1 MTGPVPPGKSI
12 TIVPDD
18 VRELVISVFS
28 TADRSPLG
36 KIRGLDAQG
45 NLKKGTHFAS
55 TGVETLRFASL
66 YTFLETVGGLGGH
79 QALGFGLCKFE
90 AARVV
95 AAAKL
100 AEIAGDES
108 TVSRTKTFF
117 HFAKAPGILHLD
129 YDPQPGALCLTAV
142 ELIAA
147 LRSAVPEL
155 AGVTLCAKPS
165 SSSFLV
171 GSDGACLVGASG
183 VHVFV
188 PVSDASRIPEF
199 GKLIVARLW
208 LAGHGWIKISG
219 SGVLR
224 EATLVDDSVFSAER
238 LCFVRA
244 TCQDGVSQR
253 FQEFDYAPGKLD
265 ALIGW
270 EHWLDELSQLSPSQS
285 GELVDLKSAARLAAA
300 PEARRIRLAWAED
313 GADRRCELAA
323 AKGETVDRAA
333 IVRSFVEQDA
343 WVMPRDLVLHPLDKP
358 SLTAREVLANPQRWD
373 GHKFADPFEPDYG
386 GDPRIAMA
394 LLSRGEPR
402 IHSHAHGGYYCFF
415 RSEEA
420 RLAAGALEFSDLRE
434 RRRFEAVPA
443 DEFASGPPPVW
454 LVGGVLPLASLA
466 VIFGAPG
473 SGKSFFAFDLAASV
487 ALGRPWRERP
497 VRQGRVVY
505 VCAEGVA
512 GFKKRIDAY
521 RRYHEID
528 FRDSFHV
535 IGGQPDLLLRDDIRD
550 LLAVLEGLSPDL
562 VIIDTLA
569 QVMPGG
575 DENSSSDMGKAL
587 KACREIHAATGGMPL
602 LVHHSGKDADKGPRG
617 WSGLSGAADAIITI
631 ARKGEQRLAKI
642 TKMKDGEDGLECP
655 FKLVPVPGV
664 GRVSDENTSCVVFHL
679 VSAAGAAPP
688 RTQPSGA
695 NQRAVYRAAL
705 DLCPFQDSGVP
716 IGAIIDRAVSDS
728 LIDPGALGA
737 KRKLAN
743 QRANLMRAAESLC
756 ENGHL
761 YRDGQRIHL
770 TQPDASSASFASN
783 EEN

>member
-1 MTGPVPPGKSI
+1 MTRPLPPGKSI

-18 VRELVISVFS
+18 VRELVVSVFS

-55 TGVETLRFASL
+55 TDVETLRFASL

-95 AAAKL
+95 PAAKL

-147 LRSAVPEL
+147 LRSAVTEL

-171 GSDGACLVGASG
+171 GSDGAYLVGASG

-224 EATLVDDSVFSAER
+224 EATLADDSVFSAER

-244 TCQDGVSQR
+244 TCQDGLSQC

-270 EHWLDELSQLSPSQS
+270 EHWLDELSQLSPSQC

-323 AKGETVDRAA
+323 SKGETVDRAA

-358 SLTAREVLANPQRWD
+358 SITAREVFADPERWD
-373 GHKFADPFEPDYG
+373 GHTFGDPFEPDYG

-402 IHSHAHGGYYCFF
+402 IHSHAHGGYSCYF
-415 RSEEA
+415 RSEAE
-420 RLAAGALEFSDLRE
+420 RVAAGALEFEDLRH
-434 RRRFEAVPA
+434 RRRFEAVLA

-454 LVGGVLPLASLA
+454 LVPGILPMASLG
-466 VIFGAPG
+466 VIFGPPG
-473 SGKSFFAFDLAASV
+473 SGKSFFAFDLAAAV
-487 ALGRPWRERP
+487 ALGVCWRELPTRPGKVVYICAEGATGFANRIAAYRQFHDVSFGASFRVIRERP
-497 VRQGRVVY
+497 
-505 VCAEGVA
+505 
-512 GFKKRIDAY
+512 
-521 RRYHEID
+521 
-528 FRDSFHV
+528 
-535 IGGQPDLLLRDDIRD
+535 DLLTRDDIRD
-550 LLAVLEGLSPDL
+550 LLAILVELSPDL

-587 KACREIHAATGGMPL
+587 KACAEIHAATGSMPI
-602 LVHHSGKDADKGPRG
+602 LVHHCGKDADKGPRG

-631 ARKGEQRLAKI
+631 TRTGEQRVAKV
-642 TKMKDGEDGLECP
+642 TKMKDGKEGDEFAFKLGCPAVRRRKPLRLAGLEHH
-655 FKLVPVPGV
+655 
-664 GRVSDENTSCVVFHL
+664 R
-679 VSAAGAAPP
+679 A
-688 RTQPSGA
+688 
-695 NQRAVYRAAL
+695 AVYRSRKRQARRSA
-705 DLCPFQDSGVP
+705 GV
-716 IGAIIDRAVSDS
+716 GK
-728 LIDPGALGA
+728 G
-737 KRKLAN
+737 
-743 QRANLMRAAESLC
+743 
-756 ENGHL
+756 
-761 YRDGQRIHL
+761 
-770 TQPDASSASFASN
+770 ASSGEGDWRNACGRQARSSFPQRRLSRSASGKQRQVHRGGHAGS
-783 EEN
+783 ERVDGAYHGRGSTG